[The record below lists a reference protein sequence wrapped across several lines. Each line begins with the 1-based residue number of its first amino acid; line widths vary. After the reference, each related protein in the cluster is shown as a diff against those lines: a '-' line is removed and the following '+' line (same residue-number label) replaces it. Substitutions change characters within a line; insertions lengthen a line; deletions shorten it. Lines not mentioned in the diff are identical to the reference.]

1 MQSGCR
7 CKSVYL
13 QGTYNILTYHM
24 YVWVYRSP
32 RDFFTNS
39 LKYFY
44 LKYISI
50 QFYSQHIQY
59 EEIRPLHIGFL
70 PNIFLFTKKSKIVSI
85 ILSLLKLEHS
95 SSPQRPRVQR
105 PALQTTNI
113 DQRPPPPA
121 VRLHRHHTKRHYE
134 VAHWKGASQ

>member
-95 SSPQRPRVQR
+95 SSPIS
-105 PALQTTNI
+105 TTTACATTRTA
-113 DQRPPPPA
+113 DHQHQPE
-121 VRLHRHHTKRHYE
+121 TTTTGGE
-134 VAHWKGASQ
+134 TSQASYQETL